1 METKP
6 NKLNQISK
14 NNNQSGT
21 AKGLNYSLD
30 NAFSNKKRSFV
41 QALKQPLSP
50 EGLRMK
56 GNGLI
61 SPTIKPEVEPKK
73 STIFDDRNLN
83 SNLDRTHGKNNNEKG
98 EDSSKPISLVPMNM
112 NSYNEITKTNTK
124 MSISNI
130 NKPSNLQY
138 SIPKTNPSP
147 NIKSLSTNNT
157 ESSSTT
163 KYQNRTNSKF

>member
-73 STIFDDRNLN
+73 ATIFDDRNLN
-83 SNLDRTHGKNNNEKG
+83 SNLDRTHGKNSNEKG

-112 NSYNEITKTNTK
+112 
-124 MSISNI
+124 
-130 NKPSNLQY
+130 NLQY